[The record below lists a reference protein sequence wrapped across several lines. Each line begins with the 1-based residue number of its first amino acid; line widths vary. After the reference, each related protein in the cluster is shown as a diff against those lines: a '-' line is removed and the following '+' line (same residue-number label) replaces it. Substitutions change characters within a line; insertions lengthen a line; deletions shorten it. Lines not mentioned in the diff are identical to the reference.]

1 VPVVIAFVVDDEDFL
16 ILLIYDNLGVLLQIN
31 LFRLIVVVK
40 HKPETVYLTE

>member
-1 VPVVIAFVVDDEDFL
+1 MPVVIAFVVDDEDFL